1 MGFVSAKTPRIT
13 YVRKNV
19 TNKNVTR
26 WVDNQIYNRPLHF
39 DLQNEPPQENARD
52 SRPEPSRYDCYSH
65 FSPGRLPRMQVDTNR
80 IRVPAVDRCRMYV
93 MRRFRRIL
101 ISAAAV
107 ENTPSCI

>member
-1 MGFVSAKTPRIT
+1 MYGFENW
-13 YVRKNV
+13 KNV

-65 FSPGRLPRMQVDTNR
+65 FSPGRLLGCKLTQTGF
-80 IRVPAVDRCRMYV
+80 ACLRCTGAGCM
-93 MRRFRRIL
+93 
-101 ISAAAV
+101 
-107 ENTPSCI
+107 